1 MMRIIFIAGMTLLSS
16 LAIAAGDVPRKA
28 IDFAVQTGP
37 SKYIWLNEYA
47 GKTVILAFILTDCPH
62 CQFTTGILNKI
73 QKDYAGRG
81 VQVIE
86 SAIEPM
92 SSLHIPAFV
101 QKMGTTFP
109 VGYDEQTYASKF
121 LGRVEEEPMLMP
133 QVVFINGKG
142 RIQAQFSG
150 DDPGFANP
158 IQENTLRSTLDRI
171 LKETQAAA
179 RTPAHKK

>member
-1 MMRIIFIAGMTLLSS
+1 MKRLMFILTLVSS
-16 LAIAAGDVPRKA
+16 LAIAAGEVPRKA
-28 IDFAVQTGP
+28 IDFAVQTAP
-37 SKYIWLNEYA
+37 SKYIWLHEYA

-73 QKDYAGRG
+73 QKEYASRS

-109 VGYDEQTYASKF
+109 VGYDEQAYASKF
-121 LGRVEEEPMLMP
+121 LGRAEEEPMLMP
-133 QVVFINGKG
+133 QVVFIDRKG
-142 RIQAQFSG
+142 AVQAQFSG
-150 DDPGFANP
+150 DDPGFANAV
-158 IQENTLRSTLDRI
+158 QETTLRNTLDRV
-171 LKETQAAA
+171 LKQGQATA
-179 RTPAHKK
+179 RPPVRRK

>member
-1 MMRIIFIAGMTLLSS
+1 MKRVIFIATLLSS
-16 LAIAAGDVPRKA
+16 LAFAAGEGPRKA

-73 QKDYAGRG
+73 QKDYASRG

-109 VGYDEQTYASKF
+109 VGYDEQAYASKF
-121 LGRVEEEPMLMP
+121 LGRAENEPMLMP
-133 QVVFINGKG
+133 QVVFIDRKG
-142 RIQAQFSG
+142 MIQAQFSG

-158 IQENTLRSTLDRI
+158 VQETTLRNTLDRI
-171 LKETQAAA
+171 LKEGQAAG
-179 RTPAHKK
+179 RPPVHKQ